1 MHAPSGQ
8 RIQVCRQ
15 DCDERLAFAG
25 LHFGDAALVQHDAAH
40 DLHPVRTHAEHA
52 VSCLAADGE
61 RLRQQRVER
70 LTGCVAIL
78 EFLRL
83 CAKFLVSQLFIRLL
97 KRHDGLDLRFEFFDL
112 ALRAG
117 AE

>member
-1 MHAPSGQ
+1 M
-8 RIQVCRQ
+8 
-15 DCDERLAFAG
+15 
-25 LHFGDAALVQHDAAH
+25 QHDAAH

-52 VSCLAADGE
+52 VGCLAADGE

-70 LTGCVAIL
+70 FAGRIAVF

-83 CAKFLVSQLFIRLL
+83 RAKLLIGQLFIRLL
-97 KRHDGLDLRFEFFDL
+97 ERHDGLDLRLELFDL
-112 ALRAG
+112 SLRAG

>member
-1 MHAPSGQ
+1 M
-8 RIQVCRQ
+8 
-15 DCDERLAFAG
+15 
-25 LHFGDAALVQHDAAH
+25 QHDAAH

-83 CAKFLVSQLFIRLL
+83 RAKLLIGQLFIRLL
-97 KRHDGLDLRFEFFDL
+97 ERHDGLDLRLELFDL
-112 ALRAG
+112 SLRAG

>member
-1 MHAPSGQ
+1 M
-8 RIQVCRQ
+8 CRQ

-40 DLHPVRTHAEHA
+40 DLHPIRAHTEHA
-52 VSCLAADGE
+52 VGCLAADGE
-61 RLRQQRVER
+61 CLRQQRVER

-97 KRHDGLDLRFEFFDL
+97 ERHDGLDLRLELFDL
-112 ALRAG
+112 SLRAG